1 MGLLR
6 CLDLSRLF
14 RTMQAAPLPASAIEL
29 DAALLQATIT
39 LALAALCAFLYA
51 RYRKPYFAWWAG
63 AWGLYFLRIGAIT
76 SFLLT
81 SHRVWLYWHQVVTG
95 WTALAL
101 LYAALV
107 FSQQLRWRPWF
118 VGLVLFPPL
127 WSYIAIYQLQHFLWA
142 AGPAVLFLSLA
153 TLWTG
158 WVFLRYRQKVAS
170 SGATLLGVAFVL
182 WGLHHLDYPFLRAR
196 GSWAPW
202 GYYLDILLALAVGA
216 GILLLVLDDLR
227 RGLAALSALSGD
239 LQRAGREQDVLEALL
254 ARPLTLPAV
263 SGTALYTA
271 DGALPRFVQGAGA
284 CAAWVDGNLSPAA
297 SAILSRVIETGKP
310 QFTPEWLQGDPDR
323 SSYPYAAVLPIL
335 RGERVLAALV
345 LLGQARDPFTALDDK
360 FLLALGHQVG
370 AALENADLYTR
381 LEARTVELARLST
394 RMIEQHEEERRR
406 LSRELHDETA
416 QVFSAVKMELG
427 LLREIVQPEQA
438 ARLSQV
444 LELIDTGIRSIR
456 SVTNDLRPGLLDDLG
471 LLPALRSLVADFSER
486 SGILTDLAAPA
497 EIPALSREAELAL
510 FRALQE
516 GLSNVLRHAD
526 ARSVDIGISVNPQGV
541 LLRVSDDGR
550 GLGHGTTP
558 EYPEQGGHM
567 GLAGMRERI
576 TALGGTVRFGNRGA
590 AGALL
595 EVVVPAS
602 ADGPQ

>member
-1 MGLLR
+1 
-6 CLDLSRLF
+6 LF
-14 RTMQAAPLPASAIEL
+14 RPMQGAPLPAHAIEL

-39 LALAALCAFLYA
+39 AALAALCAFLYA
-51 RYRKPYFAWWAG
+51 RYRKPYFAWWAA
-63 AWGLYFLRIGAIT
+63 AWGLYFLRIAAIS

-81 SHRVWLYWHQVVTG
+81 SQRFWLYWHQVVTG

-107 FSQQLRWRPWF
+107 FSQQIRWRPWLLW
-118 VGLVLFPPL
+118 LVLFPPL
-127 WSYIAIYQLQHFLWA
+127 WSYVAIYQLEHFLWA

-153 TLWTG
+153 TLWTS
-158 WVFLRYRQKVAS
+158 WVFVRYRQRVAS
-170 SGATLLGVAFVL
+170 SGATLLAVAFGL

-227 RGLAALSALSGD
+227 RGLGALSALSGD
-239 LQRAGREQDVLEALL
+239 LQRVGREQDVLDALL

-263 SGTALYTA
+263 RGTALYA
-271 DGALPRFVQGAGA
+271 VDQSQARFIKGAGV
-284 CAAWVDGNLSPAA
+284 CAAWTDGGLSGAA
-297 SAILSRVIETGKP
+297 SAVLERVIQTGRP
-310 QFTPEWLQGDPDR
+310 HFTTEWTDAKVQGTA
-323 SSYPYAAVLPIL
+323 YPYAAVLPIL

-345 LLGQARDPFTALDDK
+345 LVGPARDPFTALDDR

-370 AALENADLYTR
+370 AALENADLYSR
-381 LEARTVELARLST
+381 LETRTIELARLSA
-394 RMIEQHEEERRR
+394 RMVEQHEEERRR

-427 LLREIVQPEQA
+427 VLRETVEPSQA
-438 ARLSQV
+438 ARLDQV
-444 LELIDTGIRSIR
+444 LELIDTGIHSIR
-456 SVTNDLRPGLLDDLG
+456 SVTNDLRPSLLDDLG

-486 SGILTDLAAPA
+486 SGIRTDLAVPSVM
-497 EIPALSREAELAL
+497 PPLSGEAELAL

-516 GLSNVLRHAD
+516 ALANVLRHAD
-526 ARSVDIGISVNPQGV
+526 ASSVAIGISVDAGGV

-550 GLGHGTTP
+550 GLPDEMSQERP
-558 EYPEQGGHM
+558 EVAGHM

-576 TALGGTVRFGNRGA
+576 TALGGTVRLRGR
-590 AGALL
+590 AGAGVLL
-595 EVVVPAS
+595 EVLVPALPGS
-602 ADGPQ
+602 GSS